1 MYEEHGVEQFWF
13 VDSLMNGSIKQF
25 SKVID
30 LIHELPYDIKWGG
43 YCRTSKKMD
52 DKMAKKATERV

>member
-1 MYEEHGVEQFWF
+1 
-13 VDSLMNGSIKQF
+13 MNGSIKQF
-25 SKVID
+25 SEVID

-52 DKMAKKATERV
+52 DKMMKKAKRVV